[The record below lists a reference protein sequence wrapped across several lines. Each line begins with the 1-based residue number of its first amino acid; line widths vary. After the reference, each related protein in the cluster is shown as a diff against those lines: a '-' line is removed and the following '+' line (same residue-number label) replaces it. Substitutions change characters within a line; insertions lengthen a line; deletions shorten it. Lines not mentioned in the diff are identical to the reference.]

1 MRANFLAFPRACSI
15 SLPAMARFHISNHG
29 ERVSSLKR
37 KSLPCGSRIME
48 NILHVRL
55 VKQPNPE
62 LNNQAAMKKKIPKK
76 NSIDGTNLP
85 DSCLVELLDRCIISI
100 KDIKRKTKKKKQDG
114 TENPTERT
122 DLPTEPVG
130 TTVAGGIYAQ
140 QGQLQ

>member
-1 MRANFLAFPRACSI
+1 
-15 SLPAMARFHISNHG
+15 
-29 ERVSSLKR
+29 
-37 KSLPCGSRIME
+37 ME

-85 DSCLVELLDRCIISI
+85 DSCLVELLDRCIISV
-100 KDIKRKTKKKKQDG
+100 KDIKRRTKKKEQDG

-122 DLPTEPVG
+122 EHPTRPFG
-130 TTVAGGIYAQ
+130 AAVAGGFYAQ